1 MEAQV
6 YVSLMKLKTPSLP
19 KLPAYFFITT
29 SSRKTK
35 CTPQILLVI
44 LHLVHVC
51 WLVQIQIVRVF
62 ATFMV
67 CWSVKCVL
75 PSSTSRIASET
86 KIISALNLKSSSNCW
101 VLSQIFQ
108 KKIFLSNCSSIYMIY
123 CLFDLG
129 CWMNHQHHELH
140 PKQRSSLPWLKSKVG
155 QIVEFKDTFLLFTIV
170 VC

>member
-1 MEAQV
+1 MMEAQV
-6 YVSLMKLKTPSLP
+6 YVSLMKLDNT
-19 KLPAYFFITT
+19 FFAKI
-29 SSRKTK
+29 SCIFYYYILSRKTK

-86 KIISALNLKSSSNCW
+86 KIILALNL
-101 VLSQIFQ
+101 
-108 KKIFLSNCSSIYMIY
+108 
-123 CLFDLG
+123 
-129 CWMNHQHHELH
+129 ELV
-140 PKQRSSLPWLKSKVG
+140 KL
-155 QIVEFKDTFLLFTIV
+155 
-170 VC
+170 

>member
-6 YVSLMKLKTPSLP
+6 YVSLMKLKNT
-19 KLPAYFFITT
+19 FFAKITCIFFYYYIL
-29 SSRKTK
+29 SRKTK

-86 KIISALNLKSSSNCW
+86 KIILALNLKL
-101 VLSQIFQ
+101 VKL
-108 KKIFLSNCSSIYMIY
+108 
-123 CLFDLG
+123 
-129 CWMNHQHHELH
+129 
-140 PKQRSSLPWLKSKVG
+140 
-155 QIVEFKDTFLLFTIV
+155 
-170 VC
+170 